1 MGNKIKGKKKFN
13 IKFIGEIKK
22 GENSYLINLLKEGKY
37 LDNNIKLEQNKD
49 KIIIKIDNKI

>member
-22 GENSYLINLLKEGKY
+22 GENSFLINLIKEGKY
-37 LDNNIKLEQNKD
+37 LDNTVFDRVVRHANF
-49 KIIIKIDNKI
+49 